1 MLVQK
6 IKHKE
11 VSNGDLGDEAL
22 KKFEAL
28 FEEKSGMERPSKEF
42 AFADSKIH
50 AGLIGGV
57 GWGRSSLPFR
67 AELEEVAA
75 FFWDFSSRSNMEISG
90 DVERT
95 VGGENEDD
103 DLGIVRNVVSR
114 RRKLESSHRGHHH
127 DRSFDSEMT
136 FHRIDDDTIIIN
148 TAPLHDE
155 KKKKST
161 LRTTLASRGSIA
173 EGSGAV
179 NAQERVVV
187 RLRRSGD
194 GRTKVDL
201 ALNVVLGLGVSQ
213 EATRHFVQHQLDTV
227 ADMSIYFQRLVPL
240 EEYDANDGKAL
251 GHDLLWRASS
261 SKKRVERLTEMFKNS
276 RGLRELVSEQPWLKA
291 MMVTGVEGSLH
302 RNRPVVTKLECVD
315 EAEVR

>member
-1 MLVQK
+1 VQK
-6 IKHKE
+6 INHEE
-11 VSNGDLGDEAL
+11 VSNGDLGEEAL

-28 FEEKSGMERPSKEF
+28 FEEKSGAERPSKEF
-42 AFADSKIH
+42 ALADSKVH
-50 AGLIGGV
+50 AQARGGV
-57 GWGRSSLPFR
+57 GWGKTTVLVR

-75 FFWDFSSRSNMEISG
+75 FFWDFNSRANVEISG
-90 DVERT
+90 DVERI
-95 VGGENEDD
+95 VGGEKEDD
-103 DLGIVRNVVSR
+103 DLGIVRKVVSR

-148 TAPLHDE
+148 TVPLHDE

-161 LRTTLASRGSIA
+161 LRTTLANRGSIA

-179 NAQERVVV
+179 NAEERVTV
-187 RLRRSGD
+187 RLRRYGD

-213 EATRHFVQHQLDTV
+213 KATRHFVQHHLATV

-261 SKKRVERLTEMFKNS
+261 SKKRVERL
-276 RGLRELVSEQPWLKA
+276 SEVLKK
-291 MMVTGVEGSLH
+291 S
-302 RNRPVVTKLECVD
+302 
-315 EAEVR
+315 